1 MPPDPPMLRKQ
12 LLAWLMLPLFLVLA
26 VDTWFSYWV
35 GVKFSQRAYDR
46 ALVEIAREISLHLK
60 PSGEGVE
67 LDLHDDAR
75 SILLSDPIDRI
86 FFEVTA
92 AAGAPL
98 AGQRLDPPPPGT
110 AEAREVFYDGEL
122 GGKPVR
128 LVQLAVDGNLAVPRA
143 GGVVRV
149 AETMVKRNQLAREIL
164 LSVVVPQALI
174 ILVAVTVV
182 WVGIVHGL
190 KPLEGLRRTLAARS
204 TRDWS
209 PIAADDVPGEVRP
222 LLHAIN
228 ELVARLDAALTAQN
242 RFISDAAHQLKTPM
256 TVLKTQ
262 LELALREDDPVRG
275 RDALAAARTGAERM
289 SRVVSQ
295 LLSLAR
301 NEPEASHATPLAPLD
316 LNALAFEAA
325 TSWAPVALKKRIDL
339 GFEGTQLP
347 VMVRGDAARLREM
360 IDNLVDNALRYGR
373 EGGRV
378 TVRVAGGSA
387 PMVQV
392 EDDGPPIPQEERG
405 RIFERFHR
413 SLGTSQEG
421 SGLGLAIAREIARI
435 HDAAIELADGP
446 GGAKA
451 FCVTF
456 PPGMLVK

>member
-1 MPPDPPMLRKQ
+1 
-12 LLAWLMLPLFLVLA
+12 
-26 VDTWFSYWV
+26 
-35 GVKFSQRAYDR
+35 
-46 ALVEIAREISLHLK
+46 
-60 PSGEGVE
+60 
-67 LDLHDDAR
+67 
-75 SILLSDPIDRI
+75 
-86 FFEVTA
+86 
-92 AAGAPL
+92 
-98 AGQRLDPPPPGT
+98 
-110 AEAREVFYDGEL
+110 
-122 GGKPVR
+122 
-128 LVQLAVDGNLAVPRA
+128 
-143 GGVVRV
+143 
-149 AETMVKRNQLAREIL
+149 MVKRNQLAREIL

-182 WVGIVHGL
+182 WLGVVHGL

-209 PIAADDVPGEVRP
+209 PIVADGVPGEVRP

-262 LELALREDDPVRG
+262 LELALREEDPVRG

-301 NEPEASHATPLAPLD
+301 NEPEASHAPRLASLD
-316 LNALAFEAA
+316 INALAFEAA
-325 TSWAPVALKKRIDL
+325 TSWAPVALKKHVDL
-339 GFEGTQLP
+339 GFEGTQMP

-360 IDNLVDNALRYGR
+360 LDNLVDNAVRYGR
-373 EGGRV
+373 DGGRV
-378 TVRVAGGSA
+378 TVRVAGGTA

-392 EDDGPPIPQEERG
+392 EDDGPPIPLDERG

-435 HDAAIELADGP
+435 HDAAIELVDGP
-446 GGAKA
+446 GGGKA
-451 FCVTF
+451 FCITF
-456 PPGMLVK
+456 PPSIVVK

>member
-1 MPPDPPMLRKQ
+1 MRAEPALLRKQ
-12 LLAWLMLPLFLVLA
+12 LLTWLLLPLFLLLA
-26 VDTWFSYWV
+26 ADTFFSYWI
-35 GVKFSQRAYDR
+35 GVKFSERAYDR
-46 ALVEIAREISLHLK
+46 SLLEIAREISLHLK

-75 SILLSDPIDRI
+75 AILLSDPVDRI

-92 AAGAPL
+92 AAGVPL
-98 AGQRLDPPPPGT
+98 AGQQLAPPPIEGSDP
-110 AEAREVFYDGEL
+110 EAFYDGHV
-122 GGKPVR
+122 GAVPVR
-128 LVQLAVDGNLAVPRA
+128 LVQLAVQGNLEATRA

-164 LSVVVPQALI
+164 LSVVVPQALL

-182 WVGIVHGL
+182 WAGVVHGL
-190 KPLEGLRRTLAARS
+190 APLERLRRTVAARS
-204 TRDWS
+204 MRDWS
-209 PIAADDVPGEVRP
+209 PIAADDVPGEVQP
-222 LLHAIN
+222 LLQSIN
-228 ELVARLDAALTAQN
+228 ELVARLDAALTVQN

-256 TVLKTQ
+256 TVLRTQ
-262 LELALREDDPVRG
+262 LELALREEDPVRG
-275 RDALAAARTGAERM
+275 HEALAVARAGVERM

-301 NEPEASHATPLAPLD
+301 NEPEATRRMELDPLD

-325 TSWAPVALKKRIDL
+325 TAWVPVALGKRIDL
-339 GFEGTQLP
+339 GFEGTEAA
-347 VMVRGDAARLREM
+347 VMVRGDAARLRELLDNL
-360 IDNLVDNALRYGR
+360 IDNAVRYGR

-378 TVRVAGGSA
+378 TVRVAGGRA

-392 EDDGPPIPQEERG
+392 EDDGPAIPIEERS

-413 SLGTSQEG
+413 SLGTTQEG

-435 HDAAIELADGP
+435 HDATLELVDVAE
-446 GGAKA
+446 GGKA

-456 PPGMLVK
+456 PQTLA